1 MALINGT
8 ADNDILEGTSGNDT
22 LDGLGGSDTMSGG
35 LGNDTYRVDSLTDV
49 VTELDGGGND
59 TVISLVDINGLPDNI
74 ENGTLDANGISN
86 VYVYGND
93 LNNLLIGNARA
104 NQIGGGGGADTMIG
118 GAGSDSYEVNHTGDV
133 VIEYAG
139 QGTDSINSTIN
150 YALGLGSNVENLVLQ
165 GAARLGTGN
174 ELNNLLYGSDEA
186 TGTAGNVL
194 NGLAGNDTLI
204 GGASSNDTM
213 SGGIGNDIYEVRQSG
228 DVIIERTGEG
238 LDGVASYAD
247 YTLSANIEDLSLWD
261 GARIGV
267 GNSSDNTIYG
277 STSAASNN
285 GNRLEGK
292 AGNDI
297 LIDRYGTQ
305 APENDSID
313 TLVGGSG
320 NDIYMVHRSEDI
332 VIEQVGEGNDEVWSY
347 SDYFMLPDNVEDLY
361 LLDIPGRANPATG
374 IGNALN
380 NILAGNESVNQLA
393 GGRGNDTLQG
403 YGGDDIY
410 VFSRGDGQDIIRA
423 ELDTREDR
431 LETLVFGAG
440 IRPADVLIRLVGTSL
455 ELAILGG
462 TDKVTIEKFYAGSDI
477 ANTFN
482 PIQRVAF
489 ATDTETTWSAADLLE
504 RASSNI
510 TGSSRNDSLTGLGG
524 DDLLSGLAGNDTL
537 VGLAGNDT
545 LDGGSGADS
554 MRGGAGD
561 DIYLV
566 DNTGDRITET
576 SPSDG
581 NDWVL
586 STVSHTL
593 SANVER
599 LTLLGT
605 TNLSAQGNILDNTLI
620 GNSGANTLN
629 GGQGADTMRGG
640 LGNDTYYVDNAGDV
654 VIEEPVAVKSSVPIL
669 APAQALAPVA
679 TLENLAAEPDI
690 ASLAVEVPDPR
701 IVTGP
706 VMIDASGGGY
716 DTVMSTV
723 SFTLGSD
730 LEQLR
735 LTGSSNL
742 QGHGN
747 ALDNALYGNSG
758 ANLLDGGDGNDY
770 LDGST
775 GIDTLRGGSGDDI
788 YVVDNARDL
797 VSEDT
802 GNGTDTVISPL
813 SWTLGTN
820 IERGLLT
827 GTTALSLTGNEL
839 ANVLQGNSGTNTL
852 YGLAGDDRLDGA
864 GGADKMYGGTGNDT
878 YIVDNIRD
886 IVSETGGDGTDL
898 VISSVTFS
906 LGTDVEHL
914 QLSGSNVIGG
924 LGNSLDNR
932 LTGNSAIN
940 ILSGAAGADTLT
952 GGGGADT
959 LTGGTGADVFYFA
972 TPAEGGDRITDFV
985 RGTDTVQVLSP
996 NFASLPAGA
1005 LASNRFVSG
1014 VIPKA
1019 TSSDAVFLY
1028 NTQTGQLSFDANG
1041 NAAGGISVIA
1051 TFAGLPKLS
1060 ASDIQIVTSA
1070 P

>member
-8 ADNDILEGTSGNDT
+8 ANNDTLEGTSGNDT

-35 LGNDTYRVDSLTDV
+35 LGSDTYRVDSLTDAI
-49 VTELDGGGND
+49 TEQVDGGND
-59 TVISLVDINGLPDNI
+59 TVISLVDINGLPDNV
-74 ENGTLDANGISN
+74 ENGTLDANGIN
-86 VYVYGND
+86 NAYAYGND

-104 NQIGGGGGADTMIG
+104 NQIGGGGGADTMVG
-118 GAGSDSYEVNHTGDV
+118 GTGNDSYEVNHAGDL

-139 QGTDSINSTIN
+139 QGTDSVNSSINS
-150 YALGLGSNVENLVLQ
+150 ALGLGSNVENLVLQ
-165 GAARLGTGN
+165 GAARLGSGN

-228 DVIIERTGEG
+228 DVIVERTGEG
-238 LDGVASYAD
+238 TDGVASYAD

-261 GARIGV
+261 DARVGV
-267 GNSSDNTIYG
+267 GNSSNNTLYG
-277 STSAASNN
+277 SLAAMGDD

-305 APENDSID
+305 APEDDAID

-320 NDIYMVHRSEDI
+320 NDIYMVHRAEDV
-332 VIEQVGEGNDEVWSY
+332 VIELAGEGTDEVWSY
-347 SDYFMLPDNVEDLY
+347 GDFTLPDQVEDLY
-361 LLDIPGRANPATG
+361 LMDVAGRMNPVSGT
-374 IGNALN
+374 GNALN
-380 NILAGNESVNQLA
+380 NIVAGNDSDNVLA
-393 GGRGNDTLQG
+393 GGRGNDTLKG
-403 YGGDDIY
+403 YGGDDTY
-410 VFSRGDGQDIIRA
+410 RFDRGDGQDLISAQVDARP
-423 ELDTREDR
+423 DR
-431 LETLVFGAG
+431 LETLLFGAD
-440 IRPADVLIRLVGTSL
+440 ITPSDVLVRLTGTSL
-455 ELAILGG
+455 ELAILGT
-462 TDKVTIEKFYAGSDI
+462 TDKILVESFYAGQDI
-477 ANTFN
+477 ANTSN
-482 PIQRVAF
+482 PIQQVAF
-489 ATDTETTWSAADLLE
+489 LGSDVTWTAADLYT
-504 RASSNI
+504 RASSSI

-524 DDLLSGLAGNDTL
+524 NDLLSGLAGNDTL

-545 LDGGSGADS
+545 LDGGTGADS

-566 DNTGDRITET
+566 DNTSDRITET

-593 SANVER
+593 GANVER

-605 TNLSAQGNILDNTLI
+605 ANLSAQGNGLDNTLI
-620 GNSGANTLN
+620 GNGGANALN

-654 VIEEPVAVKSSVPIL
+654 VIEEPVAVESSAPIL
-669 APAQALAPVA
+669 APVQALAPVA
-679 TLENLAAEPDI
+679 TLENLAVESDI
-690 ASLAVEVPDPR
+690 ASLAVDVPDPR

-706 VMIDASGGGY
+706 IMIDLNGGGY
-716 DTVMSTV
+716 DSVMSTV

-802 GNGTDTVISPL
+802 GSGTDTVISPL

-864 GGADKMYGGTGNDT
+864 GGADKMYGGAGNDT
-878 YIVDNIRD
+878 YFVDNARD
-886 IVSETGGDGTDL
+886 TVIENEGEGTDL
-898 VISSVTFS
+898 VISSATLTLS
-906 LGTDVEHL
+906 GHVEHL
-914 QLSGSNVIGG
+914 QLSGSSAISGY
-924 LGNSLDNR
+924 GNTLDNR
-932 LTGNSAIN
+932 MTGNSGN
-940 ILSGAAGADTLT
+940 NLLSGGLGADTLT
-952 GGGGADT
+952 GGKGADM
-959 LTGGTGADVFYFA
+959 LTGGAGADVFYFA
-972 TPAEGGDRITDFV
+972 TPADGGDRITDFV
-985 RGTDTVQVLSP
+985 GGTDKIQVLSP
-996 NFASLPAGA
+996 NFASLPAGG
-1005 LASNRFVSG
+1005 LTSTRFVSG
-1014 VIPKA
+1014 ANPTA
-1019 TSSDAVFLY
+1019 TGSDAVFLY
-1028 NTQTGQLSFDANG
+1028 NTTKGQLSFDANG
-1041 NAAGGISVIA
+1041 AAAGGVTAIA
-1051 TFAGLPKLS
+1051 LLANRPALS